1 MEKKRMTID
10 GLRPIEKLHFLS
22 CFAIDYRT
30 KSGKKKVW
38 ELVSRGDRKRLE
50 RELFEGA
57 SYTDGAMVL
66 ATTADRQQ
74 VVILKEHRISA
85 GRDVY
90 MFPAGLIETGEDVA
104 EAAVREF
111 REETGLILTPL
122 YTERERYVSVGII
135 NEKVNIVYGTFEGS
149 PTASHQ
155 SDNEE
160 AEILLIDR
168 EEARR
173 ILAEEEVAIRTAMLL
188 QAFFS
193 LNPFIHGGD

>member
-1 MEKKRMTID
+1 MKEKKMTIE
-10 GLRPIEKLHFLS
+10 GLRPIDKLHFLS

-30 KSGKKKVW
+30 KSGKEKVW
-38 ELVSRGDRKRLE
+38 EIVSRGNQNRLE
-50 RELFEGA
+50 RELFKGT

-66 ATTADRQQ
+66 ATTSDRKQ
-74 VVILKEHRISA
+74 VVMLREHRISA

-90 MFPAGLIETGEDVA
+90 MFPAGLIEEGEDVT

-111 REETGLILTPL
+111 EEETGLRLKPQ
-122 YTERERYVSVGII
+122 YTERERYVSVGIT
-135 NEKVNIVYGTFEGS
+135 NEKVNIVYGTFEGAPS
-149 PTASHQ
+149 QVHQ

-173 ILAEEEVAIRTAMLL
+173 ILAEEEVAIRSAMLL
-188 QAFFS
+188 QAFYS
-193 LNPFIHGGD
+193 LNPFIHGGE